1 MILICL
7 MLVIAGFFF
16 PPAWLALAAYVIYI
30 FASRKSRRNGA
41 VEDRVRKMISAGKQY
56 TTFGD
61 LYFEAARSYAI
72 AKGANAPDK
81 DAASTKMIVNGRTY
95 FVVFMRDHGGGT
107 VISAR
112 ESHFVE
118 R

>member
-7 MLVIAGFFF
+7 VLVIAGFFF
-16 PPAWLALAAYVIYI
+16 PPAWLALTGYAIYI
-30 FASRKSRRNGA
+30 LASRKSRRNDA
-41 VEDRVRKMISAGKQY
+41 VEDRVRKMISAGKKY

-95 FVVFMRDHGGGT
+95 FVVFMKDHGGGT
-107 VISAR
+107 AISAR
-112 ESHFVE
+112 ESH
-118 R
+118 